1 VLGYFLRYFPDVVAQ
16 IPTLVAAFQ
25 ANPVGLLGTVYSG
38 PWHVG
43 DRVLLLGDAAH
54 GIVPFFGQGM
64 NCGFEDCL
72 CLNDLM
78 EGMQEQPRARLFEA
92 FTQERKPNGDAI
104 AALALENFVE
114 MRDKVGDQGFLLQKA
129 VEGLLGRMFPTLYL
143 SRYSMVTHSLIPY
156 RWAQQ
161 AGEIQQAILRELC
174 AGIERVEQ
182 VDLQRA
188 EELLREKL
196 LPFWQAHQIALA

>member
-1 VLGYFLRYFPDVVAQ
+1 MDYFLQYFRDVIPQ
-16 IPTLVAAFQ
+16 IPTLVASFQ
-25 ANPVGLLGTVYSG
+25 ANPVGLLGTVYSA
-38 PWHVG
+38 PWHIG

-72 CLNDLM
+72 CLDDLM
-78 EGMQEQPRARLFEA
+78 EAMQGQPRARLFEA

-114 MRDKVGDQGFLLQKA
+114 MRDKVGDQGFLLQKS
-129 VEGLLGRMFPTLYL
+129 VEALLGRTFPTLYL
-143 SRYSMVTHSLIPY
+143 SRYSMVTHTLIPY
-156 RWAQQ
+156 RWALA

-174 AGIERVEQ
+174 EGIERAEQ

-188 EELLREKL
+188 EALLQQKM
-196 LPFWQAHQIALA
+196 LPFWQAHQIALPL